1 MYRKKYNNRSSHSQ
15 LKTLSIVNENQPSS
29 SVDNQ
34 SNHAEVRQS
43 QEGLKDNQTSFSF
56 EIISVY

>member
-1 MYRKKYNNRSSHSQ
+1 MHRKKHNNRSSHSQ
-15 LKTLSIVNENQPSS
+15 FKTLSVVNE
-29 SVDNQ
+29 NQ